1 MLVAYFTSEESA
13 DLSNIGFYS
22 ECVEAAANVLKLAGF
37 NVRLFKSVNVIE
49 LKLADGS
56 LRYIENIPKILKYPS
71 NFKVNLCKQDIMLKD
86 HTNGYFGVLFRYD
99 DYLHIRGELYLQLT
113 ITDPFRGYING
124 RMYMSYDN
132 NWINPDAYPYNKTS
146 KNIEY
151 DVFTPEFTP
160 AQPLEIDIKN
170 EDFKLINDEKLLEHS
185 INSITIFARLKLITM
200 GKYSKIDEP
209 GPFKYIDPNDVK
221 YVLATSVVDKTINSL
236 ISVDNEI
243 VLDDL
248 EKYKLEEKDGFYSNY
263 EIIGE
268 FTKTRDICVYCYN
281 YVFFAFN
288 RYTNKVQEL
297 EVRKLLS
304 GKHTKAASSF

>member
-1 MLVAYFTSEESA
+1 MLVAYFTSEEA
-13 DLSNIGFYS
+13 DDLSNIGFYS
-22 ECVEAAANVLKLAGF
+22 ECVEAAANVLKSAGF
-37 NVRLFKSVNVIE
+37 NVRLFKPVNVIE
-49 LKLADGS
+49 LKLSDGS

-71 NFKVNLCKQDIMLKD
+71 NFKVNLRKQDILLKD
-86 HTNGYFGVLFRYD
+86 HTNKYFSVFFRYD
-99 DYLHIRGELYLQLT
+99 DYLQLT

-132 NWINPDAYPYNKTS
+132 NWINPDAYPYNNTF

-160 AQPLEIDIKN
+160 AHPLEIDIKN
-170 EDFKLINDEKLLEHS
+170 EDFKLINDEKLLEHN

-200 GKYSKIDEP
+200 GKYSKNDEP
-209 GPFKYIDPNDVK
+209 GPFKYIDQNRVK
-221 YVLATSVVDKTINSL
+221 YVLATSVVDKNINSL
-236 ISVDNEI
+236 ISADNEI
-243 VLDDL
+243 VLNEL
-248 EKYKLEEKDGFYSNY
+248 ENYKLEEKDGFYSNY

-304 GKHTKAASSF
+304 GKHTKAASSL